1 MGREEAKF
9 RFCTG
14 LNFLDPVIGDNFLLT
29 LFFFGGDDEKVV
41 TSDNGS
47 DNDNCDDDMR
57 SRKLVAKIEMILP
70 SLEI

>member
-41 TSDNGS
+41 TSMS
-47 DNDNCDDDMR
+47 QVTMA
-57 SRKLVAKIEMILP
+57 VIMTIVMMT
-70 SLEI
+70 